1 MPADAVAHESLD
13 LGGWYA
19 GDAAGFGSLILQKR
33 MRHIVPVTHAAFV
46 RMRWAHPV
54 AAVIEEA
61 AGERSGRAP
70 EPELPGDRIGGAP
83 GLNGFEQIAGEDRL
97 MLAAMHLASIDDLAD
112 VEPVLEQMG
121 QRSDAKADAAAPAA
135 IATAIDLGP
144 NALPIELREQ
154 SPHGAKLQ
162 IAGEDG
168 AHHRRLLRRASAL
181 LAAAGI
187 AERHGS
193 ADPEALALGG
203 RDLVAHPLADHL
215 ALELGKGEQ
224 HVEREP
230 AHAGR

>member
-54 AAVIEEA
+54 AAVVEEA

-70 EPELPGDRIGGAP
+70 EAELPGNDIGGAP
-83 GLNGFEQIAGEDRL
+83 GLHGFEQIAGEDRR
-97 MLAAMHLASIDDLAD
+97 MLAAMHLTPIGDLAD

-121 QRSDAKADAAAPAA
+121 KRSDAEADAAAPAA

-144 NALPIELREQ
+144 DALPIKLRDQ
-154 SPHGAKLQ
+154 SPDGAKLQ
-162 IAGEDG
+162 IACEDG
-168 AHHRRLLRRASAL
+168 ADHLRLLGHHFEL
-181 LAAAGI
+181 LIDAAI
-187 AERHGS
+187 AERNGS

-224 HVEREP
+224 D
-230 AHAGR
+230 